1 MEYSE
6 EYPDWDFSIDMAM
19 QGAIARICH
28 KYHDRIPRTSAYF
41 QFGERT
47 EDGRPFDH
55 TGTDKWSIIHQYMVE
70 REYSEEYLD
79 WDFSIDMAMQGA
91 IARICHKY
99 HDLIPRTS
107 AYFQFGERTED
118 GRPFDRTGTDKWSII
133 HQYMVER
140 EYSTVGMEDVLRGQM
155 DGIEKLMDK
164 YDARD
169 KSAVEAQAKIVDL
182 ELENVVIQER
192 MSLLEEPLKLEERL
206 ICSDVW
212 AEALKKTLLLTIEN
226 RTEEA
231 KKREILM
238 SKMEALK
245 MENQALKGTITQ
257 LLDERVVEKA
267 PKRKTRQTT
276 RQYLKRFK
284 PVPET

>member
-1 MEYSE
+1 MSTYSRTAIAGGNPAHCFNHTLQELADFVGIDSPTFRGKLLYREHDLAKWEIKTVIPKHDDNPSDVNMEYSE

-19 QGAIARICH
+19 QGAFAHIYH

-70 REYSEEYLD
+70 REYS
-79 WDFSIDMAMQGA
+79 I
-91 IARICHKY
+91 
-99 HDLIPRTS
+99 
-107 AYFQFGERTED
+107 
-118 GRPFDRTGTDKWSII
+118 
-133 HQYMVER
+133 
-140 EYSTVGMEDVLRGQM
+140 VGMEDVLRGQM

-164 YDARD
+164 HDARD
-169 KSAVEAQAKIVDL
+169 KSVVEAQAKIVDL

-192 MSLLEEPLKLEERL
+192 MSMLEEPLKMEERM
-206 ICSDVW
+206 ICSNVW
-212 AEALKKTLLLTIEN
+212 AETLKKTLLLTIEN
-226 RTEEA
+226 RTAEPQ
-231 KKREILM
+231 KREVLM
-238 SKMEALK
+238 GKMEALE

-257 LLDERVVEKA
+257 LLEERVEEKT
-267 PKRKTRQTT
+267 PKRKTRQAT

-284 PVPET
+284 PVSEA

>member
-1 MEYSE
+1 MSNYSHAAIAGGNPAHYFNHTLRELADFVKIDPPTFRGKLLYQEHGLAKWEIKTVIPKRDEDPSDVRMEYSE
-6 EYPDWDFSIDMAM
+6 EYP
-19 QGAIARICH
+19 
-28 KYHDRIPRTSAYF
+28 
-41 QFGERT
+41 
-47 EDGRPFDH
+47 
-55 TGTDKWSIIHQYMVE
+55 
-70 REYSEEYLD
+70 D

-169 KSAVEAQAKIVDL
+169 KVAVEAQAKIVDL

-192 MSLLEEPLKLEERL
+192 MSLLEEPLKMEERL

-267 PKRKTRQTT
+267 PKRKTRQMTK
-276 RQYLKRFK
+276 QYLKRFK
-284 PVPET
+284 PVPEA